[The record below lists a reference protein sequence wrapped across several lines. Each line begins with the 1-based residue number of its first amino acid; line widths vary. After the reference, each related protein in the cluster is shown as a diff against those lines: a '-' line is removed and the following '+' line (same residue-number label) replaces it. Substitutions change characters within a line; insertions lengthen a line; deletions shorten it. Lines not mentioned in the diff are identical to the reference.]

1 MDKKLHMVS
10 LGCAKNLVD
19 TEQMLAAL
27 LSAGYEYNDDPEE
40 ADIIVVNTC
49 AFIEDAKQEAIDNI
63 LKWLR

>member
-1 MDKKLHMVS
+1 
-10 LGCAKNLVD
+10 
-19 TEQMLAAL
+19 MLAAL

-63 LKWLR
+63 LDWLK